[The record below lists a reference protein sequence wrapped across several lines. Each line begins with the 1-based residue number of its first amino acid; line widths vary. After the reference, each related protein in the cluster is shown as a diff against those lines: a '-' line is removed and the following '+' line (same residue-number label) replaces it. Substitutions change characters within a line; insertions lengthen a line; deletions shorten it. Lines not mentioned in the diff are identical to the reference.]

1 MFASSNQG
9 KITEVQHALRDTDW
23 QIYPQSEYNIR
34 SVAETGLTFVENAI
48 LKARHAAQISGCP
61 ALADDSGIVVD
72 ILGGAPGI
80 YSARYAGDHATAEAN
95 NSKLLTALA
104 DIKSMSQRK
113 AYFVCVIVLLKSATD
128 PTPQI
133 CFGDWHGQIALEP
146 RGIHGHGYDPVFY
159 LPDLGCTAAE
169 ITLAQKNQ
177 CSHRAAALKKL
188 REVD

>member
-1 MFASSNQG
+1 MAKLVFASSNQG

-104 DIKSMSQRK
+104 DIKSMSQR
-113 AYFVCVIVLLKSATD
+113 
-128 PTPQI
+128 
-133 CFGDWHGQIALEP
+133 
-146 RGIHGHGYDPVFY
+146 
-159 LPDLGCTAAE
+159 
-169 ITLAQKNQ
+169 
-177 CSHRAAALKKL
+177 
-188 REVD
+188 